1 MKNSDWIK
9 ILVWAVIIHILLI
22 AVTIAEVFVFSGYI
36 QPNKGEQFYQEHV
49 RGIAPYVAIIIG
61 FILIFFVA
69 KRLFR
74 KIENNGKWIG
84 VLLAIAYIIID
95 MIILQISSVNWSEHY
110 PIFLVSFLTKLIAG
124 YLGVLDFKKLFG
136 K

>member
-1 MKNSDWIK
+1 LKNSDWIK

-36 QPNKGEQFYQEHV
+36 QPNKGEQFYQEHA
-49 RGIAPYVAIIIG
+49 REIAPYVAIIIG
-61 FILIFFVA
+61 FMLIFFVA
-69 KRLFR
+69 KWLFR